1 MRTTRTTKT
10 KMSMAMNRPMI
21 NETLFNT
28 EIYDDLREQMVYDL
42 TADEMDQPTAPLMA
56 MLEDFVWR
64 MFNDMDDEVLQQH
77 YDNLKEDKNE

>member
-1 MRTTRTTKT
+1 
-10 KMSMAMNRPMI
+10 MI

-28 EIYDDLREQMVYDL
+28 ERYDELRRQMVDSL
-42 TADEMDQPTAPLMA
+42 SDDEMDQPTAPLMA

-77 YDNLKEDKNE
+77 YDQLKQDEVDPDGITDMFEPTVVEDK

>member
-1 MRTTRTTKT
+1 
-10 KMSMAMNRPMI
+10 MI

-28 EIYDDLREQMVYDL
+28 ERYDELRRQMVDSL
-42 TADEMDQPTAPLMA
+42 SDDEMDQPTAPLMA

-77 YDNLKEDKNE
+77 YDNLKEDK

>member
-1 MRTTRTTKT
+1 
-10 KMSMAMNRPMI
+10 MI

-28 EIYDDLREQMVYDL
+28 ERYDELRRQMVDQL
-42 TADEMDQPTAPLMA
+42 SDDEMDQPTAPLLA

-77 YDNLKEDKNE
+77 YDQLKQDEVDPDGITDMFEPTVVEDK